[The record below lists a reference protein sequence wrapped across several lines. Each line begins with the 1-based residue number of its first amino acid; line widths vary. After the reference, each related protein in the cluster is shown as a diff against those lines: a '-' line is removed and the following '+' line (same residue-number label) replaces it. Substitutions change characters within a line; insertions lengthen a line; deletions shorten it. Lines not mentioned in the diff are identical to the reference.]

1 MKKKLETIAV
11 EFYVVLIFSEGNVL
25 VHSINTH
32 ELKYKSNIYFN
43 KSNIIEMYQEWKP
56 IISVPPSFYFGAAVK
71 GVE

>member
-32 ELKYKSNIYFN
+32 ELKYKSNICFN
-43 KSNIIEMYQEWKP
+43 KSNIEMYQE
-56 IISVPPSFYFGAAVK
+56 
-71 GVE
+71 

>member
-43 KSNIIEMYQEWKP
+43 KSNIIEMYQE
-56 IISVPPSFYFGAAVK
+56 
-71 GVE
+71 